1 MEKYL
6 DSRSRHPEGVWVD
19 ISFISSLPEINMLSN
34 ELQEVLS
41 HLHGNSGGVHEYDK
55 PTASCHSRILR
66 LVSPEHKCLS
76 VVSHDFN
83 LLSLGQNMSWFY
95 LLLVNICH
103 GFAFS
108 YDFTFYLLLVKIPED
123 PAVACHTYLVC
134 RESYTIGVPQVLK

>member
-1 MEKYL
+1 MDQEEEKYL

-19 ISFISSLPEINMLSN
+19 ISFISSLPEMLSN

-76 VVSHDFN
+76 VVCPDFTFSWSKYVMV
-83 LLSLGQNMSWFY
+83 LPSFGQNMS
-95 LLLVNICH
+95 
-103 GFAFS
+103 
-108 YDFTFYLLLVKIPED
+108 
-123 PAVACHTYLVC
+123 
-134 RESYTIGVPQVLK
+134 